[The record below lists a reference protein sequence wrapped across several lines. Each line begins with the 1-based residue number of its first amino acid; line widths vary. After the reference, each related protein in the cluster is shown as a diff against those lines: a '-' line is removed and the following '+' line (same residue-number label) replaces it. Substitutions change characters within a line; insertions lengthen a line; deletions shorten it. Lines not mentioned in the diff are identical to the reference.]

1 MCKATHYDSSGKN
14 GPLQKKEGTKVLSE
28 HKYYVH
34 THHKDIK

>member
-1 MCKATHYDSSGKN
+1 MILQVKMDHY
-14 GPLQKKEGTKVLSE
+14 KKEGTKVLSE

>member
-14 GPLQKKEGTKVLSE
+14 GPLQRKKEQVLSE

>member
-1 MCKATHYDSSGKN
+1 MILQVKMDHYK
-14 GPLQKKEGTKVLSE
+14 KKEGTKVLSE